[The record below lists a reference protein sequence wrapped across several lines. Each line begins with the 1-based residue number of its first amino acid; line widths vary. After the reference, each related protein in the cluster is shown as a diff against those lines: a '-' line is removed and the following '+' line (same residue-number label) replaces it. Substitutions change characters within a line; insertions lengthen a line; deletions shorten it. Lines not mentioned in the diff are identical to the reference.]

1 MAMSKSWQ
9 KMNRWKWILGSVR
22 SQILIW
28 YMALMASVGVLVIVA
43 SQEVLFLRLSDRIHQ
58 TVEREVNHFR
68 LDTAETG
75 SAATRLDRYLVRTLP
90 HEYLY
95 LLTFIDGKLYRSFP
109 AVFPQDLLKAV
120 VQKNA
125 IRGEIRTDSAT
136 YLLQSEPLV
145 QEGKVRGQLVV
156 AYCLSCDRK
165 GIDDSTSIMAIAF
178 IISILAVSAIA
189 WDAAG
194 RILAPLKLLTQT
206 AHKITEADFTQR
218 IPLRG
223 YGEIAEMTATFN
235 EMLDRLETAFASQ
248 RQFINDASH
257 ELRTPITIIRGHL
270 ELLEEDPDE
279 RRETVA
285 LVLDELD
292 RVSRFVEDLL
302 LLAKAEQ
309 PKFLVMRTV
318 DIATLTEEIFAK
330 ASALAPRQWCLE
342 SKANVKL
349 VADSQRLTQAVIN
362 LAENAVKH
370 TEGEIAIGSAV
381 QGNNVTLWVRDTGKG
396 IPEPQQSRIFDRFV
410 QIDSPRSADGV
421 GLGLSI
427 VRAIAAAHSGQ
438 VTLQC
443 QPGQGCLFSIVLP
456 LNHPMSHHEP
466 YFDR

>member
-1 MAMSKSWQ
+1 MT
-9 KMNRWKWILGSVR
+9 
-22 SQILIW
+22 
-28 YMALMASVGVLVIVA
+28 SVGVIVIVA
-43 SQEVLFLRLSDRIHQ
+43 SQEVLFFRLSERIHQ

-68 LDTAETG
+68 LDTAEEG
-75 SAATRLDRYLVRTLP
+75 NVKTRFDRYLVRTLP

-95 LLTFIDGKLYRSFP
+95 LLTFIDGKLYKSFP
-109 AVFPQDLLKAV
+109 GSLPQDLLKAII
-120 VQKNA
+120 QKKA
-125 IRGEIRTDSAT
+125 TSGEIRTQSGT
-136 YLLQSEPLV
+136 YLLQAEPLA
-145 QEGKVRGQLVV
+145 QGGKVRGQLVA

-165 GIDDSTSIMAIAF
+165 AIDDSTSIMAIAF
-178 IISILAVSAIA
+178 IISILAVSALA

-235 EMLDRLETAFASQ
+235 EMLDRLEIAFASQ

-270 ELLEEDPDE
+270 ELLEEEPEE
-279 RRETVA
+279 RKETVA

-309 PKFLVMRTV
+309 PKFLVMQTV
-318 DIATLTEEIFAK
+318 DMATLTEEIFAK
-330 ASALAPRQWCLE
+330 ASALAPRQWYLE
-342 SKANVKL
+342 SKAPVKL

-370 TEGEIAIGSAV
+370 TDGKIAIGSAV
-381 QGNNVTLWVRDTGKG
+381 QGNNVALWVRDSGRG
-396 IPEPQQSRIFDRFV
+396 IPEPQQERIFERFV

-427 VRAIAAAHSGQ
+427 VRAIASAHFGQ
-438 VTLQC
+438 VTLEC

-456 LNHPMSHHEP
+456 LNHQMSHHEP
-466 YFDR
+466 YLDR